1 MTNDNNPYEGLPLTI
16 QQVSSITGVHKAT
29 LRYWERLFCHYV
41 NPQRTGGNHRLYS
54 SEDVRRVLELKR
66 LMKVDG
72 YTVSGVRRKL
82 NLAELSPESEPAQ
95 N

>member
-1 MTNDNNPYEGLPLTI
+1 MTDDNPYDGLPLTI
-16 QQVSSITGVHKAT
+16 QQVSTITGVHKAT
-29 LRYWERLFCHYV
+29 LRYWERLFSLYV

-72 YTVSGVRRKL
+72 YTVSGVRRRL
-82 NLAELSPESEPAQ
+82 NLAELSPESETAQ